1 MIESVKKLEMQQ
13 LINDENGENY
23 HRNINLNGYTVY
35 RDKSFI
41 SFRIL
46 SVKNKPIV
54 VIDYIYITNK
64 KDLIQLL
71 SWCIN
76 FWSGNSVRYIYYKE
90 HKRKS
95 NIIKSLSSLGFTVS
109 ETTCNKWKHQW
120 KSTNGFSESAVIEA
134 FTDRIDS

>member
-64 KDLIQLL
+64 KDLVQLL